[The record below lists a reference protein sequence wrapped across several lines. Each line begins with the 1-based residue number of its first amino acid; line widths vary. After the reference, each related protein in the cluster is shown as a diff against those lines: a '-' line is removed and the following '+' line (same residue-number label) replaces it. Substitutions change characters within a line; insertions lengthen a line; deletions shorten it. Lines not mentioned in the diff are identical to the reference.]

1 MGYGSWSSDAYSNLS
16 ASKGYAHKDAD
27 DIFSK
32 TAVSD
37 MIPVG
42 IAIRES
48 RDSDEHPNS
57 VAVMIMLD
65 DTGSMGRI
73 PENIVKNELK
83 TLMDVITENGVPD
96 PQILFGAINDHHCI
110 NTPVQIGQF
119 ESSTELLDKWLT
131 GVALQG
137 GGGGQDME
145 SYLLAWII
153 AGRHTSIDCFE
164 KRNTKGFLFTIGDE
178 KSWDEVTANQLK
190 SIFGYEKAEDV
201 TDKQLLE
208 EAQRLYNVYHIHVNE
223 ASYRDDPNVLGYW
236 KKMLG
241 ERLIVLNDY
250 HAICAT
256 IATLIA
262 CQHGADMKTV
272 TDKLDPAMA
281 ATVTTAL
288 ATVTIGTVVATNN
301 EGVINL

>member
-1 MGYGSWSSDAYSNLS
+1 MGYSNWSDDAYTHISKDYVGKS
-16 ASKGYAHKDAD
+16 ADA
-27 DIFSK
+27 IFSR
-32 TAVSD
+32 TAISD
-37 MIPVG
+37 MLPKG
-42 IAIRES
+42 ITVRES
-48 RDSDEHPNS
+48 RDSDAHPNS
-57 VAVMIMLD
+57 LAVMILLD

-73 PENIVKNELK
+73 PEDIIKNELG
-83 TLMDVITENGVPD
+83 TLMNTIINNGVPD

-110 NTPVQIGQF
+110 KTPIQVGQF
-119 ESSTELLDKWLT
+119 ESGTEELDKWLK
-131 GVALQG
+131 GVSLQG

-145 SYLLAWII
+145 SYLLAWLI

-164 KRNTKGFLFTIGDE
+164 KRNQKGFLFTIGDE
-178 KSWDEVTANQLK
+178 KSWDKLDADSLK
-190 SIFGYEKAEDV
+190 EIMGYPQGEDL
-201 TDKQLLE
+201 TNAQLLE

-262 CQHGADMKTV
+262 VQHGVDMAKVVSAFDAHT
-272 TDKLDPAMA
+272 ANM
-281 ATVTTAL
+281 VTTAL
-288 ATVTIGTVVATNN
+288 AKVTTTIVATTDD
-301 EGVINL
+301 GVINL